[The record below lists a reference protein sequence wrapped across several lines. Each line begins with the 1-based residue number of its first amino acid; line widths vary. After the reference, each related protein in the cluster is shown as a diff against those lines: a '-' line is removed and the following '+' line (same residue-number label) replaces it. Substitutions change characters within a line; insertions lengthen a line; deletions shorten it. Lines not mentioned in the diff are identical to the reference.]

1 MVVKGSS
8 AFDGGSALGDDGGM
22 GELER
27 GRVVV
32 DLVDPAESVGGGEA
46 RDWELRRCDGAGG
59 HGELGVGA
67 GGTTRDGI
75 VDEAG
80 DEADSTAEG
89 IEDGGVEDVSFL
101 GCVELATGEGLMG
114 VVTERDELGLG

>member
-1 MVVKGSS
+1 LFEDVVVHVLKGSS
-8 AFDGGSALGDDGGM
+8 DFHGVFAFGDECVIV
-22 GELER
+22 ELDR
-27 GRVVV
+27 LPVVV
-32 DLVDPAESVGGGEA
+32 ELVEPAESVGGGEA

-80 DEADSTAEG
+80 DEADSTAE
-89 IEDGGVEDVSFL
+89 L
-101 GCVELATGEGLMG
+101 KT
-114 VVTERDELGLG
+114 